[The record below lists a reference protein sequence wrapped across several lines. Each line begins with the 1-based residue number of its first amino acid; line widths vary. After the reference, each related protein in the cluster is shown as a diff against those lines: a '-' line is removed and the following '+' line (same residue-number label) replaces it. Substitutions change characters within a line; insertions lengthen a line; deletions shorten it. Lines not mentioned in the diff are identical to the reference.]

1 MRCFKFYLIFWMIL
15 INYSYLFAKNIEIK
29 VILQNEII
37 TNIDI
42 INESKYL
49 LFLNP
54 KLSELSDKKIK
65 DIAKNSLIT
74 DIIKKKEIEKFY
86 NLERNNNLVNKIEK
100 NFLDKKNINSKS
112 ELIEI
117 LNNIGLSYDA
127 IKEKIVIEAF
137 WNQLVYKKFSNNI
150 KINKEYLRKNILS
163 QFKTDKTKYEYNLS
177 EIFFTETI
185 NESLNETLVKLNQS
199 IKNIGFE
206 NSANI
211 FSKSNTA
218 KNGGI
223 IGWVNELQFSENI
236 KKNILN
242 LSKNEISEPIKIEGG
257 YLLIKLNDKREFNQK
272 INIDNQLK
280 ELVKLEK
287 NRQLNAFSIIYYKR
301 LKKNIQINEL

>member
-54 KLSELSDKKIK
+54 KLNELSEKKIK

-100 NFLDKKNINSKS
+100 NFLDKRNINSKS

-117 LNNIGLSYDA
+117 LNNIGLSYDT

-223 IGWVNELQFSENI
+223 IGWMNELQFSENI

-301 LKKNIQINEL
+301 LKKKYSNK